1 MIIILKLS
9 LLMSCAGTSY
19 PSSVAV
25 DPISSP
31 ASSNSD
37 PSQLFFLPEKWQ
49 FQDYGAQI
57 EDQRNQNFKF
67 ESNSNQNIIDV
78 MHADQPDGRVWSGV
92 VEPHQ
97 LRYPQSQPCV
107 TRKKIKKSILFGTPP
122 SFKMT
127 KERMQTFE
135 VGYYGHRLELKC
147 PFKKGCPKATA
158 LWYKDGIE
166 VKRGTEEARRPS
178 RVFISRGGESL
189 TIEDNRV
196 TDDGNYTCVIRNI
209 FGSIQHTVKVKSIP
223 RHVAAR

>member
-1 MIIILKLS
+1 MMMIILKLS
-9 LLMSCAGTSY
+9 LLMSCAVY

-31 ASSNSD
+31 ASTNSD
-37 PSQLFFLPEKWQ
+37 PSQLFFVPEKWQ
-49 FQDYGAQI
+49 FPDYEAPI
-57 EDQRNQNFKF
+57 KDQRNQNFKF

-78 MHADQPDGRVWSGV
+78 MHGDQPAPPDGHPGY
-92 VEPHQ
+92 Q

-107 TRKKIKKSILFGTPP
+107 TRKKIKKSIPFGTLP
-122 SFKMT
+122 SFKMA
-127 KERMQTFE
+127 KERMQAFE
-135 VGYYGHRLELKC
+135 VGYYGHRVELRC

-166 VKRGTEEARRPS
+166 VKRGNEEARRPS

-209 FGSIQHTVKVKSIP
+209 FGSIQHTIKVKSTP

>member
-1 MIIILKLS
+1 MMIIILRLS

-25 DPISSP
+25 DPIRSP

-49 FQDYGAQI
+49 FQDYGAPI

-78 MHADQPDGRVWSGV
+78 MHADQPAPPDGHPGY
-92 VEPHQ
+92 Q

>member
-1 MIIILKLS
+1 MIILKLS
-9 LLMSCAGTSY
+9 LLMSCAGTPY
-19 PSSVAV
+19 PSSVA
-25 DPISSP
+25 ST
-31 ASSNSD
+31 NSD
-37 PSQLFFLPEKWQ
+37 PSQLFFVPEKWQ
-49 FQDYGAQI
+49 FPDYEAPI
-57 EDQRNQNFKF
+57 KDQRNQNFKF

-209 FGSIQHTVKVKSIP
+209 FGSIQHTIKVKSTP